1 VAVAARVKEMME
13 GSSWVRRMFEAGIEL
28 RAKHGAD
35 RVCDFSI
42 GNPDLE
48 PPAEF
53 RGVMHALIDDPAP
66 RTHGYMP
73 NAGYP
78 AVRDRVARWISEEQ
92 GVKVE
97 GGSVIMTCGAGG
109 ALNVA
114 LKTILNPGDEV
125 IAPRPCFM
133 EYRFYAQNH
142 GGELRLVDCAG
153 DFDLDLEAIRAA
165 LTVRTAAV
173 LINSPNNPSGR
184 VYPERT
190 IRALGELLDRES
202 RRLGRAITLLADEPY
217 RRIVFDGTRVPS
229 IFAAYRNSMIASS
242 YSKDLSVPG
251 ERIGWL
257 AVHPGSES
265 HGDLVNGAILCN
277 RVLGFVNAP
286 ALLQRAVAVL
296 QDVCVDPEAYR
307 RKRDRLCD
315 ALSSFGYEIQKPQGT
330 FYLFPRAPGGDDLDF
345 VRRLQEELVL
355 TVPGRGFG
363 LEGYFRIAFC
373 VDDAVIERSLPGFRK
388 AIQKTARG

>member
-1 VAVAARVKEMME
+1 VAVAAAVRQMME

-28 RAKHGAD
+28 RAKHGEE
-35 RVCDFSI
+35 RVADFSI
-42 GNPDLE
+42 GNPDME

-53 RGVMHALIDDPAP
+53 ARVMHELLDDPAP
-66 RTHGYMP
+66 RRHGYMP

-78 AVRDRVARWISEEQ
+78 ETRERVARWISGEQ
-92 GVKVE
+92 GVSVA
-97 GGSVIMTCGAGG
+97 GGSVVMTCGAGG

-133 EYRFYAQNH
+133 EYRYYAQNH
-142 GGELRLVDCAG
+142 GGELRFVDTAR

-165 LTVRTAAV
+165 LTPRTAAV
-173 LINSPNNPSGR
+173 LINSPNNPTGR

-202 RRLGRAITLLADEPY
+202 RRLGRVITLLSDEPY
-217 RRIVFDGTRVPS
+217 RRIVFDGVRVPS

-257 AVHPGSES
+257 AVHPQADSQA
-265 HGDLVNGAILCN
+265 DLVNGAILCN

-286 ALLQRAVAVL
+286 ALLQRAVTLL
-296 QDVCVDPEAYR
+296 QDACVDPQAYR
-307 RKRDRLCD
+307 EKRDRLCE
-315 ALSSFGYEIQKPQGT
+315 ALTSFGYELRKPEGT
-330 FYLFPRAPGGDDLDF
+330 FYLFPRAPGGNDLDF
-345 VRRLQEELVL
+345 VQRLQEELIL

-388 AIQKTARG
+388 AIQKAARG